1 MAERDGGPD
10 LLAVFGLGNPGR
22 SYKGTR
28 HNVGFEVVDK
38 LAEDAGVGVGRRRF
52 EALIGEMMMGAEKLL
67 LAKPQTFMNESGRS
81 VQAVAAWN
89 DLGIENIFVVCDDLD
104 LEPGRL
110 RIRRKGSSGGHNG
123 LKSIARCLGTTE
135 FARLRVGIG
144 RPRPEDAIDHVLTT
158 FTRAEQEIIA
168 EAIGNAAEAVRCWAG
183 EGIESCMNRFN

>member
-1 MAERDGGPD
+1 

-22 SYKGTR
+22 RYRGTR

-52 EALIGEMMMGAEKLL
+52 EALIGEMLIGAEKLL

-81 VQAVAAWN
+81 VQAAAAWN
-89 DLGIENIFVVCDDLD
+89 DLGIENIFVVCDDLE

-123 LKSIARCLGTTE
+123 LKSIACCLGTTE

-144 RPRPEDAIDHVLTT
+144 RPRSEDAIDHVLTT
-158 FTRAEQEIIA
+158 FAKAEQEIIA
-168 EAIGNAAEAVRCWAG
+168 EAVGNAAEAVRCWAG

>member
-1 MAERDGGPD
+1 M
-10 LLAVFGLGNPGR
+10 LAVFGLGNPGR

-38 LAEDAGVGVGRRRF
+38 LAEDAGVSVGRRRF
-52 EALIGEMMMGAEKLL
+52 EALIGEMMIGAEKLL

-81 VQAVAAWN
+81 VQAAAAWS
-89 DLGIENIFVVCDDLD
+89 DFGIENIFVVCDDLE

-144 RPRPEDAIDHVLTT
+144 RPRSEDATDHVLTT
-158 FTRAEQEIIA
+158 FAKAEQEIIA
-168 EAIGNAAEAVRCWAG
+168 EAIDNAAEAVRCWAG

>member
-1 MAERDGGPD
+1 M
-10 LLAVFGLGNPGR
+10 LAVFGLGNPGR

-38 LAEDAGVGVGRRRF
+38 LAEDAGVSVGRRRF
-52 EALIGEMMMGAEKLL
+52 EALIGEMMIGAEKLL

-81 VQAVAAWN
+81 VQAAAAWSGF
-89 DLGIENIFVVCDDLD
+89 GIENIFVVCDDLD

-144 RPRPEDAIDHVLTT
+144 RPRSEDAIDHVLTT
-158 FTRAEQEIIA
+158 FAKAEQEIIA
-168 EAIGNAAEAVRCWAG
+168 EAIDNAAEAVRCWAG